1 MELEVTII
9 RRASGDS
16 CLFPEL
22 FQGFEKVAAVKRIFG
37 AKTKQTL
44 KSVRI
49 LFSTRK
55 GYLRVD
61 NDTGDIIISSPYL
74 QTADE
79 RDFYLDLI
87 HELVHVRQFNQGK
100 DLFDEKYSYVD
111 RPTEIEAYSVA
122 VEEARR
128 IGRTE
133 REIIDY
139 LKEECVSDEDFKR
152 LLRALGVSTATS
164 DRSGALARQS

>member
-1 MELEVTII
+1 MDLKVTII
-9 RRASGDS
+9 RRASGDP
-16 CLFPEL
+16 CLFPDL

-79 RDFYLDLI
+79 REFYLDLI
-87 HELVHVRQFNQGK
+87 HELVHVRQFKQGK
-100 DLFDEKYSYVD
+100 DLFDKKYSYVD
-111 RPTEIEAYSVA
+111 RPTEIEAYTVA

-128 IGRTE
+128 IGMTE
-133 REIIDY
+133 REILNY
-139 LKEECVSDEDFKR
+139 LKVEWVNDEDFKR
-152 LLRALGVSTATS
+152 LLRALGVSPAKS
-164 DRSGALARQS
+164 A

>member
-49 LFSTRK
+49 LFSTKK
-55 GYLRVD
+55 GYLHVD

-74 QTADE
+74 QTAAE

-87 HELVHVRQFNQGK
+87 HELVHVKQFKEGK
-100 DLFDEKYSYVD
+100 DLFDKKYSYVD
-111 RPTEIEAYSVA
+111 RPTEIEAYTVA
-122 VEEARR
+122 VDEARR
-128 IGRTE
+128 IGMTE
-133 REIIDY
+133 PEIVDY
-139 LKEECVSDEDFKR
+139 LKVEWVNDEDFKR
-152 LLRALGVSTATS
+152 LLRTLGVGPANSE
-164 DRSGALARQS
+164 